1 MDLFRQCA
9 LCRQC
14 EGAAYQSP
22 PVLSLGPIDAPIVIL
37 AQNPGEIHSDDKF
50 RLAMAAA
57 MLPIASEEASGAF
70 LQAWYMADYL
80 TSGSASVMSRVLGTG
95 WLSSG
100 RYLYTNAVRCRTPG
114 NKRPSREMID
124 ACSTWTR
131 KLFFAHKRDGVILLG
146 ALAAEQLLGKLAD
159 KISAGEYKHHPRFG
173 LVLRL
178 SHPAT
183 WKTNDDI
190 AAIRGIVNEYLSE
203 VGGHDAHR

>member
-14 EGAAYQSP
+14 DGAAYQSP
-22 PVLSLGPIDAPIVIL
+22 PALSLGPDDAPIVII

-50 RLAMAAA
+50 RLAMADA
-57 MLPIASEEASGAF
+57 MLTVASEETSGTF
-70 LQAWYMADYL
+70 LRAWYSADYL
-80 TSGSASVMSRVLGTG
+80 TSGSAATMTKVLGDD
-95 WLSSG
+95 WLRSG

-114 NKRPSREMID
+114 NNKPSREMID

-131 KLFFAHKRDGVILLG
+131 KVFFAHKRDGVILLG
-146 ALAAEQLLGKLAD
+146 ALAAEQLLGKLAS
-159 KISAGEYKHHPRFG
+159 KISVGEYKHHPVLG

-183 WKTNDDI
+183 WKTGGNLTVVRNTI
-190 AAIRGIVNEYLSE
+190 NKYLSE
-203 VGGHDAHR
+203 LGGHDAHR